1 MSEVLSTPHDQQSA
15 VLSKAVARVAER
27 WGLRGACLARVLGLS
42 ETSASELRVGSYQL
56 AVDSPE
62 WDLGLLLV
70 RAYRALDS
78 IVGED
83 EVARAWLRSDNR
95 ALGGRP
101 IDLLEQAGG
110 LVRVVHYLDASRGR
124 I

>member
-1 MSEVLSTPHDQQSA
+1 M
-15 VLSKAVARVAER
+15 LSKAVARVAER
-27 WGLRGACLARVLGLS
+27 WGLREARLARVLGLS
-42 ETSASELRVGSYQL
+42 ETSATELRAGGYQL

-62 WDLGLLLV
+62 WDRGLLLV

-101 IDLLEQAGG
+101 MDLLEQAGG